1 MAANSLPEALNQ
13 LGQQFVDSLRQELDS
28 KRINAGGNLSRSVR
42 YEIVGEGDEIGLAL
56 FWDDYGDIVDEG
68 RGRSTKGGPNQTWRD
83 KIIQWM
89 NRKPGFAPRQQITKE
104 QLAFLITRKINRK
117 GYKAKPWIQ
126 PALDR
131 VINQDFQELFG
142 DAIANEIEKILNK

>member
-1 MAANSLPEALNQ
+1 MAANTLPEALNQ
-13 LGQQFVDSLRQELDS
+13 LGQQFVDSLRQELET

-68 RGRSTKGGPNQTWRD
+68 RGRSNRGGPKQTWRD
-83 KIIQWM
+83 KIILWM
-89 NRKPGFAPRQQITKE
+89 NKKPGFAPRQQITKE

-142 DAIANEIEKILNK
+142 DAVANEIEKILNK

>member
-1 MAANSLPEALNQ
+1 MATTIQGALTE

-28 KRINAGGNLSRSVR
+28 KRISASGNLYRSVR
-42 YEIVGEGDEIGLAL
+42 YEIVGTGDEIGLAL

-68 RGRSTKGGPNQTWRD
+68 RGRSTRGGPQQTWRG
-83 KIIQWM
+83 KIEGWI
-89 NRKPGFAPRQQITKE
+89 RFKGITPRQGMNQE

-126 PALDR
+126 PAIDR
-131 VINQDFQELFG
+131 VVNQDFQQLFG
-142 DAIANEIEKILNK
+142 DAVAAEIEKILGK